1 MSPCIN
7 PPPPLSITFPLL
19 SCTPLYYAL
28 SEYKVFLYYAR
39 IKSKPWHPPPGHTP
53 GNLDFDVLVRSN
65 SLHIFV
71 IPVQIHHVLWKIGVQ
86 IPHPMYELEATAFR
100 NFRITKF
107 FFPSETLFNRSEPFS
122 FSQPR
127 TKLISSHL
135 NSPSSLAPFWIQHT
149 CLKEKFKFPT
159 P

>member
-1 MSPCIN
+1 MLGQCFESLQFRISSPFKDNRTANQIETLTS
-7 PPPPLSITFPLL
+7 P
-19 SCTPLYYAL
+19 
-28 SEYKVFLYYAR
+28 
-39 IKSKPWHPPPGHTP
+39 PPPGHTP

-65 SLHIFV
+65 ALHIFV
-71 IPVQIHHVLWKIGVQ
+71 IPVQIHHVLRKIGVQ

-100 NFRITKF
+100 NFGITKF

-122 FSQPR
+122 CSQPR